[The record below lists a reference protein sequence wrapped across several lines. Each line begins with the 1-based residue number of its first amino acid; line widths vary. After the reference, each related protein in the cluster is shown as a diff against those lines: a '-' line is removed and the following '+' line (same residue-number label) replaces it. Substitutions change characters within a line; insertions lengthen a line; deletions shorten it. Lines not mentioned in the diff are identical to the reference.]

1 MFVSA
6 TVLREPDDVTVCE
19 GGSISLTC
27 VLNGSMTSDEVQWYR
42 LLKNTSTIERV
53 RRQED
58 MIFFPIPNENSF
70 ITYTILNTINV
81 NRSDTGYYWVK
92 LPSDFV
98 CLTPFIVTT
107 SM

>member
-6 TVLREPDDVTVCE
+6 TVLSEPDDVTVCE

-27 VLNGSMTSDEVQWYR
+27 VLNGSMTSDDVQWYR

-53 RRQED
+53 QRQEG
-58 MIFFPIPNENSF
+58 MVAVPIPNENSF
-70 ITYTILNTINV
+70 TAMLYIINV
-81 NRSDTGYYWVK
+81 NRSYTGYYWVK
-92 LPSDFV
+92 LPSHYV
-98 CLTPFIVTT
+98 CITPFIVIT